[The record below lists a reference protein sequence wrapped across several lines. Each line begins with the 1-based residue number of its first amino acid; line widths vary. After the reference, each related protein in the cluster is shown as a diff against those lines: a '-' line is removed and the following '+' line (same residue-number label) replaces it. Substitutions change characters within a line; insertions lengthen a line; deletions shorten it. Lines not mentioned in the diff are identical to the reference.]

1 MQVITDIRVSGALRF
16 AFAHEHA
23 ARIRRLPANTDW
35 DEYDDNTAK
44 NALLLPSTAIYCH
57 FGEPREAARWR
68 AGPPKR
74 QSELTSSITT
84 HSNPTRQR
92 GAQTVAATSRLR
104 FGLVR
109 MSLPRPTRSG
119 LDRVVGT
126 GFLEAT
132 AVKTYRLELP
142 GARSQLLV
150 RCGQMA
156 RAGSPGRRRAPMS
169 NHRPKTRKVTNE
181 PNPSQVARNSEP
193 VQKSELG

>member
-1 MQVITDIRVSGALRF
+1 MHVITDIRVSGGLRF
-16 AFAHEHA
+16 AFVHEHA

-57 FGEPREAARWR
+57 FGEFREAARWR

-84 HSNPTRQR
+84 HTNPTRQR
-92 GAQTVAATSRLR
+92 DAQTVAATPRLR

-109 MSLPRPTRSG
+109 MSLPRPTRSD

-126 GFLEAT
+126 RFLEAT

-156 RAGSPGRRRAPMS
+156 RAGSPRRHRAPTS
-169 NHRPKTRKVTNE
+169 N
-181 PNPSQVARNSEP
+181 PNVPVAITAGIPNTSSR
-193 VQKSELG
+193 